1 MMLRRLHIRRAVP
14 HVERYFRCLA
24 FLLNYVVPP
33 GPVLIDFLY
42 PLLQLALIPPVFCKS
57 TDSTLGV
64 RHALAAIAAAIC
76 AASSPTPSRIPD
88 LRL

>member
-14 HVERYFRCLA
+14 HVDRYFRC
-24 FLLNYVVPP
+24 
-33 GPVLIDFLY
+33 IDFLY

-57 TDSTLGV
+57 TDSTLGF